1 MSKIR
6 IFSLAKEL
14 GMDSKVLIEHCR
26 AVGLSVKGSALA
38 SISPEEKQIVMN
50 QIAAIGGSATKAPEP
65 QADLMPTREDAR
77 EAAGRM
83 RNLSGI
89 GRPAVTE
96 EVEPEVEEEEVSTEA
111 VAEEVTAP
119 VVSESTPSET
129 AEPAEVG
136 SEPASTDVGSGDDGN
151 SPAEESVDS
160 IKRDDYVA
168 AHGKKREVRE
178 MKPQPRSMTAVD
190 RATRRGRQ
198 ATPTLAAPPKFET
211 QQPKQKVETERA
223 QKPVI
228 SLTPEQILG
237 QKSPLQQH
245 LERSTRDK
253 AATGGRRKATQFTD
267 GGDRD
272 TRAGSAQLTR
282 DQRRKN
288 RSRRGSMEDDGDR
301 RRGRGRRQ
309 KRGPSQVELKSS
321 GTLELPITVR
331 TLSEAIGRP
340 AKQIMGALFGRGT
353 MVRINDSLDEELA
366 WEIAAELGVE
376 LEIKR
381 DQTSDE
387 MLEAILD
394 LEEPEEL
401 LQERPP
407 VVTILG
413 HVDHGKT
420 SLLDK
425 IRATNVVDGEA
436 GGITQHIRSYQV
448 DHGGRKITFVDT
460 PGHAAFG
467 EMRARGAN
475 VTDIIVLVVA
485 ANDSVMP
492 QTVECIAHA
501 KASGAPIIVAMNKMD
516 LPNNNIDRVLTD
528 LSTNG
533 VQPQEWGGEIEVVR
547 TSAETGDGLDDLLE
561 TILLTAEISELKANP
576 ECNAVGLCLEAFQD
590 EGVGPIAWL
599 IIEKGTLRVGDN
611 VVCGGAHGRIRA
623 IYDDLG
629 QTIKEAPPSMP
640 VKVAGLNQVPGAGD
654 HFFVMDDIE
663 TARSIAEDHLE
674 AGRTQQ
680 LSGRGQPRTLVDILD
695 AAREGAVQDLNL
707 ILKADTPGSI
717 EAIKGELDKIDHPE
731 VRVKVLHDAVG
742 GVNESDIY
750 LASASDAVII
760 AFHVIADDRALQV
773 AESEGVDIRR
783 YDIIYEV
790 TDHIKHT
797 LEGLL
802 EPEKVQVQTGRA
814 VVLQTFSISRTGT
827 IAGCRVLGG
836 SIERNN
842 RVHVIR
848 DQTILNDYSIAS
860 LKRVKDDAKEVREG
874 MECGIRL
881 DGFNDVK
888 EGDLLEAFRVD
899 EIKRTLEG

>member
-1 MSKIR
+1 M
-6 IFSLAKEL
+6 
-14 GMDSKVLIEHCR
+14 
-26 AVGLSVKGSALA
+26 
-38 SISPEEKQIVMN
+38 
-50 QIAAIGGSATKAPEP
+50 
-65 QADLMPTREDAR
+65 
-77 EAAGRM
+77 
-83 RNLSGI
+83 
-89 GRPAVTE
+89 
-96 EVEPEVEEEEVSTEA
+96 
-111 VAEEVTAP
+111 
-119 VVSESTPSET
+119 
-129 AEPAEVG
+129 
-136 SEPASTDVGSGDDGN
+136 
-151 SPAEESVDS
+151 DS
-160 IKRDDYVA
+160 IKRGDYVA

-178 MKPQPRSMTAVD
+178 MKPQARSMTAVD
-190 RATRRGRQ
+190 RATRRGARGRQ
-198 ATPTLAAPPKFET
+198 ALPTLALPPKLET
-211 QQPKQKVETERA
+211 QQPKQKAEPERA

-253 AATGGRRKATQFTD
+253 TTTVGRRKATQFTD
-267 GGDRD
+267 GGERD

-288 RSRRGSMEDDGDR
+288 RSRRGSADDEGDR

-309 KRGPSQVELKSS
+309 KRGPSQVDLKSS

-366 WEIAAELGVE
+366 WEVAAELGVE
-376 LEIKR
+376 LQIKR
-381 DQTSDE
+381 GLTSDE
-387 MLEAILD
+387 MLDAILEMD
-394 LEEPEEL
+394 EPEEL
-401 LQERPP
+401 LKERPP

-467 EMRARGAN
+467 KMRARGAN

-528 LSTNG
+528 LSTHG
-533 VQPQEWGGEIEVVR
+533 VQPLEWGGDIEVVR
-547 TSAETGDGLDDLLE
+547 TSAETGDGIDDLLE

-576 ECNAVGLCLEAFQD
+576 DRNAVGLCLEAFQD

-623 IYDDLG
+623 IYNDLG
-629 QTIKEAPPSMP
+629 QTIEEAPPSMP

-663 TARSIAEDHLE
+663 SARSIAEDHFE
-674 AGRTQQ
+674 AGRAQH
-680 LSGRGQPRTLVDILD
+680 LSGRGQPRTLDDILD
-695 AAREGAVQDLNL
+695 AARAGAVQDLNL

-717 EAIKGELDKIDHPE
+717 EAIKGEFDKIDHPE

-742 GVNESDIY
+742 GVNESDVY

-760 AFHVIADDRALQV
+760 AFHVIADDRAVQV
-773 AESEGVDIRR
+773 SNAEGVDIRR

-790 TDHIKHT
+790 TDYIKHT

-802 EPEKVQVQTGRA
+802 VPKKVQVQTGRA

-827 IAGCRVLGG
+827 IAGCRVLSGT
-836 SIERNN
+836 IERNN